1 MFLMR
6 KGHVISIESI
16 FGLKDEKLTIR
27 HDSGASAEPYVNGAL
42 LAIEKVKTFKGL
54 KRGLDTVMDF

>member
-1 MFLMR
+1 M
-6 KGHVISIESI
+6 ISIESI

>member
-27 HDSGASAEPYVNGAL
+27 QDSGASAEPYVNGAL

-54 KRGLDTVMDF
+54 KLGLDTVMDF